1 MLFCCRRHEG
11 HRGSAHVLR
20 HAQYRPPTWRGGEVA
35 EEISSLR
42 RALER
47 SLRDLGL
54 QKRLKI
60 EELTVLWPKIVGPS
74 VAKIAHPA
82 QFRNGT
88 LFIDVADNVWM
99 QELKFQEGELIA
111 RLNEALREP
120 LVRRL
125 FLQLART
132 PLPEALSQREPTT
145 APPAAAPLD
154 PQQELALER
163 EVANVR
169 DPELRAILKDFRRRL
184 LQARPTP

>member
-1 MLFCCRRHEG
+1 M
-11 HRGSAHVLR
+11 
-20 HAQYRPPTWRGGEVA
+20 A
-35 EEISSLR
+35 EEIPSLR

-54 QKRLKI
+54 QKRLKT
-60 EELTVLWPKIVGPS
+60 EELTVLWPNIVGPG
-74 VAKIAHPA
+74 VAKIAYPA

-88 LFIDVADNVWM
+88 LFIDIADNVWM

-132 PLPEALSQREPTT
+132 PLPEAHAQREATT
-145 APPAAAPLD
+145 APPAATPLD

-184 LQARPTP
+184 LQARPSS